1 MVYGQLCIF
10 RTAFFHDAADKLSIK
25 LFDRRMLFRC
35 QGGQNTGGLAGGAHR
50 VLGADGSLREKF
62 RAKTSARYQKIL
74 NVLYHKRTA
83 RNFKKGAFA
92 GIRRFLLCEI
102 QRFAVNVY
110 RIIGLAKCIGEFS
123 AGQKI
128 VSGYNIFRTDVAA
141 FPHTDHGRDF
151 CNIGVFKAFHVFLIK
166 AELTKNSLFSLKL
179 CARQMFDVGSVYI
192 FKKFGIIKPNRT
204 RPTGLPARLT
214 AA

>member
-1 MVYGQLCIF
+1 MHRGIF
-10 RTAFFHDAADKLSIK
+10 
-25 LFDRRMLFRC
+25 C
-35 QGGQNTGGLAGGAHR
+35 P
-50 VLGADGSLREKF
+50 
-62 RAKTSARYQKIL
+62 
-74 NVLYHKRTA
+74 
-83 RNFKKGAFA
+83 
-92 GIRRFLLCEI
+92 
-102 QRFAVNVY
+102 
-110 RIIGLAKCIGEFS
+110 
-123 AGQKI
+123 GQKI

-204 RPTGLPARLT
+204 RPTGNLEHLPVPTVLWDQISGCYSFFKKRMKRLT
-214 AA
+214 ACAAYSGVKLVRRTQAGAIVDAGAFYFRCKKCGQRGAINIVDNIAQGKWAGFFPSADRPSYIPRRRERKHRRRL